1 MTTEPPRRIGA
12 RGPVSAET
20 DATPEARDQPAWLTR
35 GVRGIGVASLLSD
48 LGHEVPTSL
57 LPSLLTS
64 TLHAPASALGVIE
77 GVADGLA
84 GAANFAGGAPAD
96 DPARRRSIAVGGYA
110 STAVP
115 PARSAPL
122 AARGKSGSSA
132 PAPGPPAGYA
142 FPPAT
147 RCSPTWSPPPPTA
160 APTASTARW
169 TTSARSAAHC
179 SPSRSSG

>member
-1 MTTEPPRRIGA
+1 
-12 RGPVSAET
+12 VSAET

-96 DPARRRSIAVGGYA
+96 DPPGAGRS
-110 STAVP
+110 P
-115 PARSAPL
+115 SA
-122 AARGKSGSSA
+122 
-132 PAPGPPAGYA
+132 
-142 FPPAT
+142 AT
-147 RCSPTWSPPPPTA
+147 PPPP
-160 APTASTARW
+160 S
-169 TTSARSAAHC
+169 
-179 SPSRSSG
+179 SPA